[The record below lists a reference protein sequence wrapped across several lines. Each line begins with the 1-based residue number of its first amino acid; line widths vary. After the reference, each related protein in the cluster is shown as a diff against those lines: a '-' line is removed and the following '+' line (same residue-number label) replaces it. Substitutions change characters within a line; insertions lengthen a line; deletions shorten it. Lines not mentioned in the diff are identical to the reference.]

1 MRKRNLKRISQ
12 DILPWA
18 RVTKI
23 EDNTINIYTKKQSR
37 WVSGNRRQIQTNL
50 FNLQKLNSLSFT
62 INNFQS
68 NDSRIIGANDL
79 FAFQNSLRNY
89 DINNFK
95 GQSMAKNF
103 CLFLGKGRTYNRKLF
118 ISRQTVRKLMKTG
131 LISGLQK

>member
-1 MRKRNLKRISQ
+1 M
-12 DILPWA
+12 PWA

-23 EDNTINIYTKKQSR
+23 EDDTINIYTKKQSR

-62 INNFQS
+62 LNNFQS
-68 NDSRIIGANDL
+68 NDSRIIGTNDF

-95 GQSMAKNF
+95 GQFITKNF

-118 ISRQTVRKLMKTG
+118 ISRQIVRKLMKTG